1 MSDATTSLLVL
12 TAVVVLFVWNRFPV
26 EVVALGTAL
35 SLYFTGVLDLSQAL
49 AGFGDPAVI
58 LIAALFVV
66 SEGLDATGVTAW
78 VGQELVRRAGDSTRR
93 LLLLTMLLSALLTA
107 IIGLNG
113 SVAALLPMA
122 VAVAIRRSLPASQL
136 LMPLAFAGSAGGML
150 LLTGSP
156 VNVVI
161 SEAAD
166 EAGVGNFGF
175 AEFALA
181 GIPLVA
187 GTLLV
192 VMTFGQRLLPHRT
205 SGAPAPD
212 LSGHAATL
220 VSHYSL
226 DDVFHLRVQPVS
238 TIVGSARDNWDD
250 LQAYPGVNVITVLDG
265 ASRQAVFDGVVAVG
279 DRLTVIGRPDIVRR
293 YADDRALG
301 VESVRDA
308 TDVAETLFNRET
320 GAAEVVVP
328 PRSRFEREEARPGQ
342 LLNGRLLVLA
352 VERQGQDRGA
362 TTTVLEVGDV
372 LLVEADWGTL
382 NEITG
387 DRDLLVVD
395 APDVVRR
402 QAVPMGARSREAVL
416 VLVAMVVLLAT
427 GAVPAV
433 IATML
438 AAGAMILLR
447 VISVQQ
453 AYRGISWT
461 TVLLVAG
468 LIPLSTAITDSGA
481 AQQIADVLV
490 DVVGDA
496 GPTVLLVA
504 LFIATVAFGQLIS
517 NTATA
522 LVMIPVAVSA
532 ADQLDISARPVLMS
546 VCVAASASFLT
557 PVATPANMMVMDPGG
572 YRFGDYW
579 KLGLPTVLVFFAVSV
594 GLVPLIWQF

>member
-1 MSDATTSLLVL
+1 MSDSTISLLVL
-12 TAVVVLFVWNRFPV
+12 AAVVVLFVWNRFPV
-26 EVVALGTAL
+26 EVVAIGTAL
-35 SLYFTGVLDLSQAL
+35 SLYFTGVLDLGSAL

-166 EAGVGNFGF
+166 EAGVGTFGF

-187 GTLLV
+187 GTVLV
-192 VMTFGQRLLPHRT
+192 VMAFGQRLLPNRT

-212 LSGHAATL
+212 LSGHSATL
-220 VSHYSL
+220 VAHYSL
-226 DDVFHLRVQPVS
+226 DDVFHLRVQPAS
-238 TIVGSARDNWDD
+238 TIIGSARDSWDD
-250 LQAYPGVNVITVLDG
+250 LQAYPGANVITVLDG
-265 ASRQAVFDGVVAVG
+265 ESHQAVFDGVLAAG
-279 DRLTVIGRPDIVRR
+279 DRLTVIGRPDVVRR
-293 YADDRALG
+293 YADDCGLG
-301 VESVRDA
+301 VESVRDSG
-308 TDVAETLFNRET
+308 DVAEALLNRET

-328 PRSRFEREEARPGQ
+328 PRSRFVGERARPGQ

-352 VERQGQDRGA
+352 VERQGKDRGA
-362 TTTVLEVGDV
+362 TTTVLEVGDL
-372 LLVEADWGTL
+372 LLVEADWSTL
-382 NEITG
+382 NDITR

-395 APDVVRR
+395 APDLVRR

-447 VISVQQ
+447 VVSVQQ

-481 AQQIADVLV
+481 AQKIADVLV
-490 DVVGDA
+490 DAVGDA

-504 LFIATVAFGQLIS
+504 LFIVTVAFGQLIS

-522 LVMIPVAVSA
+522 LVMIPVALSA
-532 ADQLDISARPVLMS
+532 AGQLDISARPVLMS

-557 PVATPANMMVMDPGG
+557 PVATPANMMVMGPGG

-579 KLGLPTVLVFFAVSV
+579 RLGLPIVLVFFAVSV
-594 GLVPLIWQF
+594 GLVPLIWRF